1 MSALAFQQAPAM
13 QKKYQET
20 PTYVYIKCLFCSLR
34 LHLFDHKCCGGE
46 SIIYIFGLLHEL
58 PVFNS

>member
-13 QKKYQET
+13 QRNIKKHL
-20 PTYVYIKCLFCSLR
+20 PTCTLKCLFCSPR